1 MRSLTAFFVMCAVLW
16 LAGCGPGEGVLAVV
30 GNSEVEIAAFQEH
43 LAAATGEAWESAT
56 GPVASRL
63 LDQFLEQ
70 EVVLVVANREARPD
84 VPAEPGNRSAQVRLL
99 LDELCGPPPPPDD
112 DVVHAAMAEALAEE
126 RPARAQVRQMLLDS
140 REQAEDAAR
149 RLDEGAD
156 FVELSKAVSRA
167 PNAAGGGHLGLLT
180 QGGLPENLD
189 EVYTASG
196 CIGGRCECGAWFVV
210 DETGRLGGAALMDL
224 QALAAEGDLD
234 RALEWRDGTNCEIKD
249 KSLTAATPSFAGRT
263 QEHDRSGP
271 RVWALKQTDSGG

>member
-1 MRSLTAFFVMCAVLW
+1 LALLHKKKRKRRKLKPRPLR
-16 LAGCGPGEGVLAVV
+16 AGCP
-30 GNSEVEIAAFQEH
+30 FC
-43 LAAATGEAWESAT
+43 WEWL
-56 GPVASRL
+56 P
-63 LDQFLEQ
+63 E
-70 EVVLVVANREARPD
+70 
-84 VPAEPGNRSAQVRLL
+84 
-99 LDELCGPPPPPDD
+99 
-112 DVVHAAMAEALAEE
+112 
-126 RPARAQVRQMLLDS
+126 
-140 REQAEDAAR
+140 
-149 RLDEGAD
+149 
-156 FVELSKAVSRA
+156 
-167 PNAAGGGHLGLLT
+167 
-180 QGGLPENLD
+180 PENLD